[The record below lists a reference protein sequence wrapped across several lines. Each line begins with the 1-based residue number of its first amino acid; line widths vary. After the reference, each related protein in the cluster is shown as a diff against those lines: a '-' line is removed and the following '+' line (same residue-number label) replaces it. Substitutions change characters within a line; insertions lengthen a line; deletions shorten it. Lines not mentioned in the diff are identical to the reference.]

1 MTVKKYKLKDN
12 KIVLSAYIE
21 GYIMNKKQL
30 GKKVNI
36 ARKDCGLTGEK
47 LAEACH
53 INPTYLRQIESGT
66 KIPSL
71 PVFVTICKELRV
83 SPSYLLSEVLE
94 DCDLIEM
101 DMLIDLWQ
109 CATPRQIKLITAMI
123 KSALAIVDSQ

>member
-1 MTVKKYKLKDN
+1 
-12 KIVLSAYIE
+12 
-21 GYIMNKKQL
+21 MNKKQL

-47 LAEACH
+47 LAEACR

>member
-1 MTVKKYKLKDN
+1 
-12 KIVLSAYIE
+12 
-21 GYIMNKKQL
+21 MNKKQL
-30 GKKVNI
+30 GKEVNI

>member
-1 MTVKKYKLKDN
+1 
-12 KIVLSAYIE
+12 
-21 GYIMNKKQL
+21 MNKKQL

-71 PVFVTICKELRV
+71 PVFVTICKDCGFLRPTCFLRSLKTV
-83 SPSYLLSEVLE
+83 
-94 DCDLIEM
+94 I
-101 DMLIDLWQ
+101 
-109 CATPRQIKLITAMI
+109 
-123 KSALAIVDSQ
+123 